1 VKIEHTQAKKKDAG
15 VNQWKFP
22 DVVILG
28 WGVGTQRS
36 FEEGVKLDPSLLAVK
51 SSLGEPPFSLQSVE
65 LKVSLSTSTF
75 RENFF
80 QCLSNSKW
88 AHRAVLN
95 VATSIEDETLRN
107 ELERL
112 GTSYDVSITTFG
124 LSDGELRS
132 LPSAKEIR
140 EMSLGDFE
148 QKIATKIKLT
158 RISSGKERPS
168 LDWET
173 INDLQSLSQDF
184 VNLFEWIA
192 YCLGEKKAFNFEDF
206 VKIRD
211 IKKKS

>member
-1 VKIEHTQAKKKDAG
+1 
-15 VNQWKFP
+15 
-22 DVVILG
+22 VILG
-28 WGVGTQRS
+28 WGVGTERS
-36 FEEGVKLDPSLLAVK
+36 FEEGVKLDPNILAVK

-65 LKVSLSTSTF
+65 LKVSLSLSTF

-88 AHRAVLN
+88 AHGAVLA
-95 VATSIEDETLRN
+95 VATSVDDKTLRD

-112 GTSYDVSITTFG
+112 GTSYDVSIISFG
-124 LSDGELRS
+124 LSDVALNS
-132 LPSAKEIR
+132 LPNAKDIR
-140 EMSLGDFE
+140 EMSLSDFE
-148 QKIATKIKLT
+148 QKIAPTIKLS

-173 INDLQSLSQDF
+173 LNDLQSLSNDF

-192 YCLGEKKAFNFEDF
+192 YCLSEKKAFSFEDF